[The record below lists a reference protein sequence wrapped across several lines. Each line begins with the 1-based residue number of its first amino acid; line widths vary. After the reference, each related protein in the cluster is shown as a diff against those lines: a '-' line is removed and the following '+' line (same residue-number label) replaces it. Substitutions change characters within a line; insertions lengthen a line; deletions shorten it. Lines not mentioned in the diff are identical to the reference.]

1 MYKTTGDYWRPF
13 NGSTIDA
20 VARGN
25 PPDTM
30 NCITVTPHAS
40 RRNRCP
46 AITRTFLDIV
56 CLSRGEQTVVHR
68 FGYLIDV

>member
-1 MYKTTGDYWRPF
+1 MYKTTGEYWRPF

-25 PPDTM
+25 PPATM
-30 NCITVTPHAS
+30 NCITVTPHAAPQS
-40 RRNRCP
+40 LP